1 MSRNRKKSLG
11 WAIVLV
17 LFGII
22 ALASGAKSLFVLVP
36 AATLIWYAA
45 SPTPGSGRN

>member
-1 MSRNRKKSLG
+1 MSRSRKKSLG

-17 LFGII
+17 IFGFI

-36 AATLIWYAA
+36 AAMLIWYGA
-45 SPTPGSGRN
+45 SPTLGNGRN